1 VGVRWGAK
9 NGQNQAENGVN
20 LTPFVSIKT
29 WFPDNVP
36 CRWQMPCDKPFNS
49 MESIMQNVKANQS
62 LETLVLAAIDLYR
75 KQVTNREQ
83 LAELA
88 KQFKLADW
96 RDFVAAILAREYGVE
111 VKISQ
116 KFGWATFDKDT
127 AAEQLLSRIFKLHP
141 EQAKFAAKHTTQA
154 KKESIKAPRKT
165 YDAVEKLILDSG
177 MTQPEFNAL
186 IAELKASIAFE

>member
-1 VGVRWGAK
+1 
-9 NGQNQAENGVN
+9 
-20 LTPFVSIKT
+20 
-29 WFPDNVP
+29 
-36 CRWQMPCDKPFNS
+36 
-49 MESIMQNVKANQS
+49 MQNVKANQS
-62 LETLVLAAIDLYR
+62 LETLVLAALDLYKR
-75 KQVTNREQ
+75 SVSNRDA
-83 LAELA
+83 LIELS

-111 VKISQ
+111 VKQSQ

-154 KKESIKAPRKT
+154 KKEAVKAPRKT
-165 YDAVEKLILDSG
+165 YTAVESLILDSG
-177 MTQPEFNAL
+177 MTQAEFNAL

>member
-1 VGVRWGAK
+1 MK
-9 NGQNQAENGVN
+9 N
-20 LTPFVSIKT
+20 L
-29 WFPDNVP
+29 
-36 CRWQMPCDKPFNS
+36 
-49 MESIMQNVKANQS
+49 KANQS
-62 LETLVLAAIDLYR
+62 LETLVLAAIDLHR

-116 KFGWATFDKDT
+116 KFNWATFDKDT

-141 EQAKFAAKHTTQA
+141 DQAKFAAKHTTQA
-154 KKESIKAPRKT
+154 KKESVKAPRKT
-165 YDAVEKLILDSG
+165 YNAVEALILDSG
-177 MTQPEFNAL
+177 MTQAEFAAL
-186 IAELKASIAFE
+186 LAELKASIAFE

>member
-1 VGVRWGAK
+1 
-9 NGQNQAENGVN
+9 
-20 LTPFVSIKT
+20 
-29 WFPDNVP
+29 
-36 CRWQMPCDKPFNS
+36 
-49 MESIMQNVKANQS
+49 MQNIKANQS

-75 KQVTNREQ
+75 KQVSNRDA
-83 LAELA
+83 LIELS

-154 KKESIKAPRKT
+154 KKETVKAPRKT
-165 YDAVEKLILDSG
+165 YTAVESLILDSG
-177 MTQPEFNAL
+177 MTQAEFNAL

>member
-1 VGVRWGAK
+1 
-9 NGQNQAENGVN
+9 
-20 LTPFVSIKT
+20 
-29 WFPDNVP
+29 
-36 CRWQMPCDKPFNS
+36 
-49 MESIMQNVKANQS
+49 MQNVTANQS

-83 LAELA
+83 LAKLA

-154 KKESIKAPRKT
+154 KKESVKAPRKT
-165 YDAVEKLILDSG
+165 YTAVEALILDSG
-177 MTQPEFNAL
+177 MTQAEFNAL